1 MNEYEPNINLNS
13 KIIPLNKTISK
24 SNDSMTCLL
33 QMLQEQKACKILD
46 NLYFARLCITLAK
59 EAIDELKEEYS
70 NKESEK
76 VTITIDEDVKTNK
89 WKHVTNDEIKPTE
102 VTKVISDDPW
112 IRLQQKRYEHTIYT
126 SDNSKRKQVIR
137 YQKPSKK
144 N

>member
-13 KIIPLNKTISK
+13 KILSLNKTISK

-46 NLYFARLCITLAK
+46 NLYFARSCITLAK

-89 WKHVTNDEIKPTE
+89 WEHVTNDEIKPTE